1 MKGNTLSISFSEKNA
16 LQVFTTALNVL
27 VLMAFAVPGFL
38 FIKTKS
44 LSQEHIPA
52 FSKVLLYACQP
63 CLQLYAFQT
72 ADCTPALLRQMG
84 LFFLF
89 CTGVQLLMMLAMA
102 LSLRLRLE
110 DVCRRS
116 CAASGVFG
124 NVGFLGIPLLQALL
138 PKETVGEAIA
148 LSAVF
153 SLSMNL
159 IAWTAGLYL
168 LTGERRHIRARA
180 MLTNPSILSFYLAF
194 PLFLLGIKLPG
205 TVLDAVTLMGR
216 MSTPLC
222 MLILG
227 MRLACT
233 PFRQIVTDRHAWRAS
248 AGKLLAMPL
257 LALASVAFLP
267 LPYYFRA
274 TLFLLCCC
282 PSASAVQS
290 LSEIYLPGTAVGAK
304 RTAADAILLSNLL
317 CILTIPLLFS
327 LLQV

>member
-1 MKGNTLSISFSEKNA
+1 MQF
-16 LQVFTTALNVL
+16 FTTAVNVL

-38 FIKTKS
+38 FVKTKS
-44 LSQEHIPA
+44 LTAGHIPP
-52 FSKVLLYACQP
+52 FSKLLLYACQP

-72 ADCTPALLRQMG
+72 AECTPELLGNMG

-89 CTGVQLLMMLAMA
+89 CTGVQLLMILVMSLF
-102 LSLRLRLE
+102 LRLRLR
-110 DVCRRS
+110 DACRRV

-138 PKETVGEAIA
+138 PEESVPGAIA
-148 LSAVF
+148 LAAAF

-159 IAWTAGLYL
+159 IAWTGGLFL
-168 LTGERRHIRARA
+168 LTGERKHIRPRGVF
-180 MLTNPSILSFYLAF
+180 LNPSMLSFYVAF
-194 PLFLLGIKLPG
+194 PLFLLGIRLPA
-205 TVLDAVTLMGR
+205 VALDAVTLMGR
-216 MSTPLC
+216 MCTPLC

-233 PFRQIVTDRHAWRAS
+233 PFRQIVTDRYAWLAC
-248 AGKLLAMPL
+248 AGKLVLMPL
-257 LALASVAFLP
+257 LALVSAAVPSIP
-267 LPYYFRA
+267 GYFRA

-282 PSASAVQS
+282 PTASAVQS
-290 LSEIYLPGTAVGAK
+290 LSEIYLPEDAACAK

-317 CILTIPLLFS
+317 CILTIPLLCT